1 MRSFF
6 CALPLL
12 QITRSLKIASFDL
25 QIGNILRYLFCKQE
39 YNTMK
44 ETNLGAFE
52 ELVLLVVGS
61 LTDNAYGVTI
71 KEALEEQT
79 GNTPS
84 IGALHSALYRLED
97 KGYLKSSEGGSTT
110 ERGGRRKKFYQLS
123 ASGKKALEAAH
134 ELRAAFSSRIPGL
147 KLS

>member
-1 MRSFF
+1 
-6 CALPLL
+6 
-12 QITRSLKIASFDL
+12 
-25 QIGNILRYLFCKQE
+25 
-39 YNTMK
+39 MK

-61 LTDNAYGVTI
+61 LTDKAYGVAI

-79 GNTPS
+79 GNAPS

-97 KGYLKSSEGGSTT
+97 KGYLKSTEGGATT

-123 ASGKKALEAAH
+123 ASGKKALKAAH
-134 ELRAAFSSRIPGL
+134 ELRTAFSSRIPGL
-147 KLS
+147 RLNSSRS

>member
-1 MRSFF
+1 
-6 CALPLL
+6 
-12 QITRSLKIASFDL
+12 
-25 QIGNILRYLFCKQE
+25 
-39 YNTMK
+39 MK

-61 LTDNAYGVTI
+61 LTDKAYGVSI
-71 KEALEEQT
+71 KDALEVQT

-97 KGYLKSSEGGSTT
+97 KGYLKSTEGGATA
-110 ERGGRRKKFYQLS
+110 ERGGRRKKFYRLS

-134 ELRAAFSSRIPGL
+134 ELRMAFSSRVPGL
-147 KLS
+147 NLNSQRS